1 MKNKKDINYY
11 YEKLYHLQYVTKD
24 SPVVLIYD
32 DCSEPLY
39 WAIDILDSLKYD
51 SLIKYVDDFGEEF
64 EKYIIV
70 TDCLNN
76 YCNNNIYSMFDLYRF
91 GIASDCFN
99 DNVYSIVNWL
109 CKINTVAQED
119 DEIEIKNKKII
130 KKKIQSLIDYINKQK
145 YYMLAFQKTMPNYEI
160 TVKQ

>member
-1 MKNKKDINYY
+1 
-11 YEKLYHLQYVTKD
+11 
-24 SPVVLIYD
+24 
-32 DCSEPLY
+32 
-39 WAIDILDSLKYD
+39 
-51 SLIKYVDDFGEEF
+51 
-64 EKYIIV
+64 
-70 TDCLNN
+70 
-76 YCNNNIYSMFDLYRF
+76 MFDLYRF
-91 GIASDCFN
+91 GIASDCFK
-99 DNVYSIVNWL
+99 DNVYSVVNWL